1 VRLPLDFFVLYGSA
15 ASVLGS
21 AGQSAHAAANGFLDA
36 LSMMRRRRGL
46 PSTTIAWGAWSEIG
60 AAMRVKDTGR
70 GARLGIRSFSPEKGI
85 ALLEQAISSGLP
97 NIAALPIHWQTY
109 LGGGNAQSRWPFFEK
124 LAAAPQQDA
133 PDEAAREALVS
144 VLDNA
149 LPENRLTVIRQSLQ
163 ARVADVLRLSAGIE
177 LREDQPLGELGLD
190 SLMALEL
197 KNGLQRELK
206 IPLPGN
212 FFFEYPTV
220 AMAATYINARLVA
233 AGGDSRP
240 SSDSSECEELT
251 I

>member
-1 VRLPLDFFVLYGSA
+1 
-15 ASVLGS
+15 
-21 AGQSAHAAANGFLDA
+21 
-36 LSMMRRRRGL
+36 
-46 PSTTIAWGAWSEIG
+46 
-60 AAMRVKDTGR
+60 VKDTGR

-85 ALLEQAISSGLP
+85 ALLEQAMSSGLP
-97 NIAALPIHWQTY
+97 NIAALPIHWQKY

-124 LAAAPQQDA
+124 LSASAQEDA
-133 PDEAAREALVS
+133 PIEAAREALVS

-206 IPLPGN
+206 IPLPVN